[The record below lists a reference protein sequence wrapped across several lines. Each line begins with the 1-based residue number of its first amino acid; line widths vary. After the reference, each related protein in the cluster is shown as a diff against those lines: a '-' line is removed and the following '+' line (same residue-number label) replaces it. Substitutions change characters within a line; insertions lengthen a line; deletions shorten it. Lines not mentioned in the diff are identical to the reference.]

1 MEFSKEIIP
10 KFIEAMNQRIQQRQ
24 KWLSDEATKFLS
36 QLGTW
41 DKTTLS
47 AYGYKWYSK
56 RIEPT
61 Q

>member
-10 KFIEAMNQRIQQRQ
+10 KFIEAMNHRIQQQQ

-41 DKTTLS
+41 NK
-47 AYGYKWYSK
+47 K
-56 RIEPT
+56 
-61 Q
+61 